1 MMKTVN
7 ELGKEEASLNLIKDI
22 YKIPQQK
29 AYSVGAAG
37 ERPWGERARDQGACS
52 RSIAL
57 ELWPGHMGKSKK

>member
-7 ELGKEEASLNLIKDI
+7 ELEKEEASLNLIKDI

-37 ERPWGERARDQGACS
+37 ERP
-52 RSIAL
+52 
-57 ELWPGHMGKSKK
+57 